1 MFVFG
6 LSLAGFVKEGVEKE
20 KTGCRR
26 GRLHPFFTSQQLYY
40 SAKKEKSQAPSVA
53 TDVLNPVRMLQYEY
67 TIFYQYVTPYP
78 LCVFVLTGY
87 RTFAVCVADS
97 ADYLFRWCRGEA
109 PTAWYGHGTRRESI
123 ILYASHYFIPAPGA
137 P

>member
-78 LCVFVLTGY
+78 LCVFVWARY
-87 RTFAVCVADS
+87 RALAVCVADS
-97 ADYLFRWCRGEA
+97 TDYLFGRCWRKA
-109 PTAWYGHGTRRESI
+109 TTAWYGHGTRREPLS
-123 ILYASHYFIPAPGA
+123 LYASHHFISASGA
-137 P
+137 H